1 MLQRYVK
8 KLTYTAKNPIFLIV
22 YSIFGIKIVFLFKPC
37 IIMYVKKGKSKITYC
52 NEEINFDDAVAF
64 GLNSIV
70 CSGTLG

>member
-8 KLTYTAKNPIFLIV
+8 KLTYTAKNPIFFDCLLYIWHKN
-22 YSIFGIKIVFLFKPC
+22 SILFKPC
-37 IIMYVKKGKSKITYC
+37 IIMYVKKANQKLFIR

-70 CSGTLG
+70 CSGTFG

>member
-8 KLTYTAKNPIFLIV
+8 KLTYTAKNPIFFDCLLYIWHKN
-22 YSIFGIKIVFLFKPC
+22 SFLFKPC
-37 IIMYVKKGKSKITYC
+37 IIMYVKKANQKLFIR

-70 CSGTLG
+70 CSGTFG